1 MDVAMDVIEEVKTA
15 NEDRG
20 TRYENLLLFVG
31 AKLVAVFRLRSSTSY
46 TENINVSKQ
55 VNILLLKIYLRL

>member
-1 MDVAMDVIEEVKTA
+1 MDVIEEVKTA

-31 AKLVAVFRLRSSTSY
+31 AKLVAVLRLRSSTSY
-46 TENINVSKQ
+46 TENINVSK
-55 VNILLLKIYLRL
+55 

>member
-1 MDVAMDVIEEVKTA
+1 MDVAIDVIEEVKTA

-31 AKLVAVFRLRSSTSY
+31 AKLVAVFRLRSSTFY
-46 TENINVSKQ
+46 TENINVSK
-55 VNILLLKIYLRL
+55 